1 MSVTVQ
7 VEVPTGSP
15 INAVHFVA
23 RNDTSHLAALVAL
36 VDAGAVRVDITA
48 SRPLTDL
55 AAVTATPSPAA
66 PAARSS
72 SFH

>member
-1 MSVTVQ
+1 MSVTIP

-15 INAVHFVA
+15 VNAVHFVA

-55 AAVTATPSPAA
+55 TAVHRDAESDRTRGKIIFVP
-66 PAARSS
+66 
-72 SFH
+72 

>member
-1 MSVTVQ
+1 MSVTVA

-15 INAVHFVA
+15 VNAVHFVA
-23 RNDTSHLAALVAL
+23 RNDTSHLAALIAL

-55 AAVTATPSPAA
+55 AAVHRDAESRRTRGKIILVP
-66 PAARSS
+66 
-72 SFH
+72 